1 MSEARGRTGTGQCPG
16 SRVAVEAAGAVGEY
30 LARGGPLS
38 VADGSGVIGEL
49 EELLCG
55 LLGVENALTFSSGTA
70 ALHCGYLA
78 LDLEPGSEVIAP
90 VLGFHAAVT
99 PALHCGLSP
108 VLVDVDPASGTMS
121 PAALRAAITSRTR
134 CVTVVHYLGH
144 PAEMNEITAIC
155 REHGLALAEDCSHAY
170 LSSYRGKPVG
180 TFGDFAAW
188 SMHETK
194 ALPAGE
200 GGFLATPHQHV
211 RDRALLAGHY
221 RGRAHT
227 QVTDPGLREFAE
239 TGLGL
244 KYRLH
249 PLAAVVALTQA
260 GTLRARVGRRQGLLA
275 RLSAALDAV
284 PGIAPPAVAGHVSMG
299 GWFSYRP
306 VAPELAAA
314 GLVRFLESLRAAG
327 VPAHE
332 PSVGPLDALPLL
344 SGPAPLRAAAAT
356 WRPRLCGPFD
366 GARAYQRGRLS
377 VTVRDGDSPALM
389 DDYAA
394 AFTAAA
400 AEAAQQ

>member
-1 MSEARGRTGTGQCPG
+1 MVEVVKSCWDSVMTAR
-16 SRVAVEAAGAVGEY
+16 SRSSAHVSKSQAVAVEAAGAVGEY

-55 LLGVENALTFSSGTA
+55 LLGVENSLTFSSGTA

-144 PAEMNEITAIC
+144 PAEMDEITAIC

-200 GGFLATPHQHV
+200 GGFLATPHQQV
-211 RDRALLAGHY
+211 RD
-221 RGRAHT
+221 
-227 QVTDPGLREFAE
+227 PGAV
-239 TGLGL
+239 GW
-244 KYRLH
+244 
-249 PLAAVVALTQA
+249 PL
-260 GTLRARVGRRQGLLA
+260 
-275 RLSAALDAV
+275 
-284 PGIAPPAVAGHVSMG
+284 PG
-299 GWFSYRP
+299 
-306 VAPELAAA
+306 
-314 GLVRFLESLRAAG
+314 
-327 VPAHE
+327 
-332 PSVGPLDALPLL
+332 
-344 SGPAPLRAAAAT
+344 
-356 WRPRLCGPFD
+356 PRTP
-366 GARAYQRGRLS
+366 R
-377 VTVRDGDSPALM
+377 
-389 DDYAA
+389 
-394 AFTAAA
+394 
-400 AEAAQQ
+400 